1 MSLENVWVVAAGP
14 ASVAALALGARPLA
28 DCVNAV
34 VVGGEDALPGTDL
47 TVAVP
52 APPEGVLVESYAMPI
67 ADLLRTRGARLVL
80 FGSDVSSKLLAG
92 LVAARLGTSVLTAST
107 VAVDGDDIA
116 ITRTAYAGLAV
127 TTERPTGSPVV
138 LVVAPG
144 VLPPQAPTGAG
155 RVERVEMSP
164 VPGGVRVVEVRPKA
178 GEPVNLAAAAR
189 VVGVGRGFAAEADL
203 GLARDLAGALGAELA
218 CSRPLAEGL
227 GWLPAERYVGVSG
240 ATIRPDLYVAVGIS
254 GQVQHMVGVN
264 GAKVVVAI
272 NRDKNAPVFAQADL
286 GVVGDLYDVL
296 PALTSALSHEAAR

>member
-1 MSLENVWVVAAGP
+1 MSLQNVWVVAPEPAG
-14 ASVAALALGARPLA
+14 AATLALGARALA
-28 DCVNAV
+28 DSVNAV
-34 VVGGEDALPGTDL
+34 VVGGDEALPGTDL

-52 APPEGVLVESYAMPI
+52 APPDGVLVESYATPI
-67 ADLLRTRGARLVL
+67 ADLLRSRGARLVL
-80 FGSDVSSKLLAG
+80 LGSDVSSRLLAG
-92 LVAARLGTSVLTAST
+92 LVAAKLGTSVLTAST
-107 VAVDGDDIA
+107 AEAAGDDIA

-127 TTERPTGSPVV
+127 ATERPTGSPAV

-155 RVERVEMSP
+155 RAERVELSP
-164 VPGGVRVVEVRPKA
+164 AADGTHVVEVRPKT
-178 GEPVNLAAAAR
+178 GESVDLAAATR

-203 GLARDLAGALGAELA
+203 GLARDLADALGAELA

-264 GAKVVVAI
+264 HAKVIVAI
-272 NRDKNAPVFAQADL
+272 NRDKNAPVFGQADL
-286 GVVGDLYDVL
+286 GVVADLYDVL
-296 PALTSALSHEAAR
+296 PALTNALSHQVV